1 MSSQSVIIGC
11 NKSHTCIMALG
22 CKRSQT
28 SNKASLRKHSF
39 LLARPQRR
47 RARRNGC
54 FRRLRVKLVAK
65 YISARTYVENTPP
78 LQGLLLLSMY
88 FFPLPNKN
96 NEICEKNILMEKH
109 LWLAAVLDQWKS
121 RLLRINP
128 SIFLCYIIFVMFS
141 FYMIFKIKMI
151 LL

>member
-28 SNKASLRKHSF
+28 SSKASLRKHSF

-65 YISARTYVENTPP
+65 YISARTCVENGAT
-78 LQGLLLLSMY
+78 LTRVVIAFDVFLSTA
-88 FFPLPNKN
+88 K
-96 NEICEKNILMEKH
+96 
-109 LWLAAVLDQWKS
+109 
-121 RLLRINP
+121 
-128 SIFLCYIIFVMFS
+128 
-141 FYMIFKIKMI
+141 
-151 LL
+151 